1 MILLGPEDVLA
12 VAADVLGCG
21 AAVVVERADLVAL
34 DEAIGEQQTSAA
46 TGGSLGAAGGLLAG
60 LVQHRPFRGPNRT
73 IALAATLQLLALNG
87 LDLDLEPP
95 GEIDVLLDKVAEGN
109 LPPGGLA
116 AALQSRLR
124 PLHDADPVFVS
135 TFDSP
140 QEDDMFERF
149 TDRARQVMVLAQEE
163 ARMLDHSH
171 IGTEHLLL
179 GLLHEGEG
187 VAARA
192 LANLGVSLEA
202 VRAQVDAMIGRGQRA
217 PGGHIPFRPRAK
229 KALELALRESLRLGD
244 NYIGTEHILLG
255 LIREGDGVAAQVLVE
270 LGASPE
276 RVRQQVLEARS
287 AFERDIAGPLGL
299 VDDVRE
305 PLHRGTFAG
314 RRVQLLNELNALFD
328 ENDRLRHEIDRL
340 RRALRDRGIDPDA
353 A

>member
-34 DEAIGEQQTSAA
+34 DEAIGEQRTSAA

-202 VRAQVDAMIGRGQRA
+202 VRAQVDEMIGRGQRA